1 MDDPW
6 MKLLKHMLNLQTLA
20 AMGWLNEQERIRKA
34 CKCRCRHR
42 RGRRCAHGC
51 GWVPNRHLVA

>member
-6 MKLLKHMLNLQTLA
+6 FKFLKHLLHLQTLA
-20 AMGWLNEQERIRKA
+20 AMDWLDEQERIKKA

-42 RGRRCAHGC
+42 RGRRCTHGC
-51 GWVPNRHLVA
+51 GWVPNRHVA